1 MGDPEEEM
9 DEVEDFDL
17 DEDLTQIEEIAANG
31 EWVATSRYDE

>member
-1 MGDPEEEM
+1 MDDPNDEM

-31 EWVATSRYDE
+31 EWVATSLYAE